1 MKRPIRA
8 VAYGFLI
15 WWLWFAFVGV
25 SQLLPDSIR
34 SEPSFALLRLLVLVV
49 LVVIFAVDYL
59 RRVERSSAVEGLLV
73 GLTWMALMIANDFG
87 HFLSMNL
94 SFDLGTYLVAS
105 ASLYAFIPVI
115 TVALFAGLMTSSP
128 AATRPNEA

>member
-25 SQLLPDSIR
+25 SQVLPESVR
-34 SEPSFALLRLLVLVV
+34 SETSFALLRLLVLVV

-59 RRVERSSAVEGLLV
+59 RRVQRSNVSEGLLV
-73 GLTWMALMIANDFG
+73 GLTWMALMIANDCG
-87 HFLSMNL
+87 HFVAMNL
-94 SFDLGTYLVAS
+94 SFDIGLYLVAS
-105 ASLYAFIPVI
+105 ASLYAFIPII
-115 TVALFAGLMTSSP
+115 TVALFAGLMTSRP
-128 AATRPNEA
+128 RATNAHGG